1 MGKNKLQK
9 FREMQSFHRVYQPD
23 FEDVYKKDYRLKGA
37 WSREVFD
44 NAHPITLELGCG
56 KGEYTISL
64 ARRFPERNFIGIDIK
79 GARIWRGAKTAQEE
93 TLENV
98 AFLRTRIEL
107 ILSFFSRD
115 EVEELWI
122 TFPDPQ
128 EKRRRRKKR
137 LTGPRFLNLYRHFLV
152 DNGTIHL
159 KTDNDVM
166 YQYTAQLA
174 RHNGLEIVAE
184 TNDLYHSDFLDDIRA
199 IQTTYEKQFL
209 GEGTSINY
217 IAFRLP
223 RQKMITYL
231 PEDDRYER

>member
-23 FEDVYKKDYRLKGA
+23 FEDVYKKDFRLKGA

-93 TLENV
+93 ALENV
-98 AFLRTRIEL
+98 AFLRTRIEM

-137 LTGPRFLNLYRHFLV
+137 LTAPRFLNLYRQFLV

-159 KTDNDVM
+159 KTDNDM
-166 YQYTAQLA
+166 LYRYTLRMAEY
-174 RHNGLEIVAE
+174 NNLEILHRAD
-184 TNDLYHSDFLDDIRA
+184 DLYASDIADDLRTIR
-199 IQTTYEKQFL
+199 THYESLYLEEEKTIHYL
-209 GEGTSINY
+209 
-217 IAFRLP
+217 AFRLP
-223 RQKMITYL
+223 RERVIEEL
-231 PEDDRYER
+231 PDEEE

>member
-9 FREMQSFHRVYQPD
+9 FREMHSFHRVYQPA

-37 WSREVFD
+37 WSREVFN

-79 GARIWRGAKTAQEE
+79 GARIWRGAKTAHEE
-93 TLENV
+93 ALENV

-137 LTGPRFLNLYRHFLV
+137 LTGPRFLNLYRQFLV

-159 KTDNDVM
+159 KTDNDM
-166 YQYTAQLA
+166 LYRYTLSLA
-174 RHNGLEIVAE
+174 EYNNFEIVHRAD
-184 TNDLYHSDFLDDIRA
+184 DLYVSDIADDLRTIR
-199 IQTTYEKQFL
+199 THYESQYLEEKKTIHYL
-209 GEGTSINY
+209 
-217 IAFRLP
+217 AFRLP
-223 RQKMITYL
+223 RERMIEEL
-231 PEDDRYER
+231 PDEEE

>member
-1 MGKNKLQK
+1 MK
-9 FREMQSFHRVYQPD
+9 SFHRVFQPD
-23 FEDVYKKDYRLKGA
+23 FEEVYKKDYGLKGA

-44 NAHPITLELGCG
+44 NVHPITLELGCG

-93 TLENV
+93 ALKNV

-128 EKRRRRKKR
+128 EKRRRWKKR
-137 LTGPRFLNLYRHFLV
+137 LTGPRFLNLYRQFLV

-159 KTDNDVM
+159 KTDNNLL
-166 YQYTAQLA
+166 YRYTLRLL
-174 RHNGLEIVAE
+174 RHNNLEIVHEAD
-184 TNDLYHSDFLDDIRA
+184 DLYTSEMADDLRTIR
-199 IQTTYEKQFL
+199 THYESQYL
-209 GEGTSINY
+209 EEGKTIHY
-217 IAFRLP
+217 LAFRLP
-223 RQKMITYL
+223 REQEIKDL
-231 PEDDRYER
+231 PDEDE

>member
-1 MGKNKLQK
+1 
-9 FREMQSFHRVYQPD
+9 MQSFHRVYQPD
-23 FEDVYKKDYRLKGA
+23 FEDVYKRDYRLKGA

-79 GARIWRGAKTAQEE
+79 GARIWRGAKTAHEE
-93 TLENV
+93 ALENV

-137 LTGPRFLNLYRHFLV
+137 LTGPRFLNLYRQFLV

-159 KTDNDVM
+159 KTDNDRL
-166 YQYTAQLA
+166 YRYTFRLA
-174 RHNGLEIVAE
+174 EYNNLEILHRAD
-184 TNDLYHSDFLDDIRA
+184 DLYASDIADDLRTIR
-199 IQTTYEKQFL
+199 THYESQYLEEEKTIHYL
-209 GEGTSINY
+209 
-217 IAFRLP
+217 AFRLP
-223 RQKMITYL
+223 RERMILEL
-231 PEDDRYER
+231 PDEEE

>member
-23 FEDVYKKDYRLKGA
+23 FEEVYKKDFRLKGA
-37 WSREVFD
+37 WSLEVFD
-44 NAHPITLELGCG
+44 NARPITLELGCG

-93 TLENV
+93 ALENV

-137 LTGPRFLNLYRHFLV
+137 LTGPRFLNLYRQFLV

-159 KTDNDVM
+159 KTDNDM
-166 YQYTAQLA
+166 LYRYTLRLA
-174 RHNGLEIVAE
+174 EYNNLEILHRAD
-184 TNDLYHSDFLDDIRA
+184 DLYASDIADDLRTIP
-199 IQTTYEKQFL
+199 THYESQYLEEEKTIHYL
-209 GEGTSINY
+209 
-217 IAFRLP
+217 AFRLP
-223 RQKMITYL
+223 RERMVLEL
-231 PEDDRYER
+231 PDEEE

>member
-9 FREMQSFHRVYQPD
+9 FREMKSFHRVFQPD
-23 FEDVYKKDYRLKGA
+23 FEEVYKKDYRLKGA
-37 WSREVFD
+37 WSHEVFD

-64 ARRFPERNFIGIDIK
+64 ARRCPERNFIGIDIK

-93 TLENV
+93 ALKNV

-107 ILSFFSRD
+107 ILSFFGRD

-137 LTGPRFLNLYRHFLV
+137 LTGPRFLNLYRQFLV

-159 KTDNDVM
+159 KTDNKLL
-166 YQYTAQLA
+166 YRYTQRLA
-174 RHNGLEIVAE
+174 RHNNLEILYE
-184 TNDLYHSDFLDDIRA
+184 TDDLYASDMADDLRTIRT
-199 IQTTYEKQFL
+199 QYESQYL
-209 GEGTSINY
+209 EEGKTILY
-217 IAFRLP
+217 LAFRLP
-223 RQKMITYL
+223 RKQEIQDL
-231 PEDDRYER
+231 PDEDE